1 MNAVPNWTGRYPW
14 PADRTWVRVMNAT
27 TLDGSV
33 GGADGRSKSISS
45 PADRAA
51 MAEVRRLS
59 DAVLIGGATL
69 RAERYRPLRAAD
81 PEGRRAAGLSS
92 DPVLVIMTGSCD
104 LPWEE
109 PVFTESAVPPV
120 IITST
125 SVAADLRMRAEE
137 LCDVIALEGTSLRMR
152 EVVEALNDRGL
163 ARIACEAG
171 PRLVAQMIDEDVVD
185 ELDITFSPMLAGSV
199 SPAHSIT
206 SPRRWTLVEHWV
218 VEGFL
223 FTRYLKEGLLA

>member
-1 MNAVPNWTGRYPW
+1 MGRYPW
-14 PADRTWVRVMNAT
+14 PMGKPWVRVMNAV

-33 GGADGRSKSISS
+33 GGPDGRSRSISS

-81 PEGRRAAGLSS
+81 PDGRRAAGLAGA
-92 DPVLVIMTGSCD
+92 PVLVIVTGSCD

-109 PVFTESAVPPV
+109 PVFTESEVPPV
-120 IITST
+120 VVTST
-125 SVAADLRMRAEE
+125 SVPKSLRTRAQEVCNVIALDGTTLRMRA
-137 LCDVIALEGTSLRMR
+137 VID
-152 EVVEALNDRGL
+152 ALNDRGL

-185 ELDITFSPMLAGSV
+185 ELDITFSPVLAGAI
-199 SPAHSIT
+199 SPAYPVT
-206 SPRRWTLVEHWV
+206 SPRRWHLEEHWV
-218 VEGFL
+218 IDGFL
-223 FTRYLKEGLLA
+223 FTRYLKNGTLA